1 MFPRWN
7 KNARLIHFQQHMKEQ
22 RQQDQQPTQKELRKE
37 DGARNLFSLFEKN
50 ESSASIN
57 YNSINSNKDES
68 GEGNGKRES
77 HLLMNMERRAYFWQ
91 KTDQA

>member
-57 YNSINSNKDES
+57 
-68 GEGNGKRES
+68 
-77 HLLMNMERRAYFWQ
+77 
-91 KTDQA
+91 